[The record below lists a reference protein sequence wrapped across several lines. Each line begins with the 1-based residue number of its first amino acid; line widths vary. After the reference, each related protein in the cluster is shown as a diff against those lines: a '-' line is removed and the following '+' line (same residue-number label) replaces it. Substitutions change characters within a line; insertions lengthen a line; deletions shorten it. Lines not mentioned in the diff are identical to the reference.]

1 MLRPAVFAAFHDA
14 YRAVLDLVAATPQY
28 TISSRGNRSREVLNV
43 SFTLTDP
50 RRRTPALAARRTN
63 IVFNLAE
70 ALWYLAGRDDLDM
83 IGYYAPRL
91 RSLAADGARLT
102 GTAYGPRLFAPRG
115 RSQFDHAIQLL
126 AADPDSKRAAMTIM
140 RPFEFTDPGNP
151 DVACTLAVQFLI
163 RGGRLHT
170 VVFMRGNDALLGLV
184 CDVFSFTFIAEFAA
198 LQLGVPLGTYT
209 HHVASM
215 HLNIPDLPQ
224 AHAILTEPTAPPAA
238 GEAMPTGT
246 TWRTVQEVLR
256 WEEELRNN
264 RRALS
269 AADTVALPLKP
280 YWQQVVLLLEVY
292 RQITHQPDRPVTADV
307 LAALTPLHRWLVTC
321 RWPGHLP
328 TGQE

>member
-1 MLRPAVFAAFHDA
+1 MLRPAVFAGFHDA
-14 YRAVLDLVAATPQY
+14 YLAVLDLVATAPQY

-50 RRRTPALAARRTN
+50 RRRTPALATRRTN

-91 RSLAADGARLT
+91 RRLAVDGTRLA

-115 RSQFDHAIQLL
+115 GSQFDHAVKLL
-126 AADPDSKRAAMTIM
+126 AADPDSKRAAMTVM
-140 RPFEFTDPGNP
+140 RPLEFADPHNP

-170 VVFMRGNDALLGLV
+170 VVVMRGNDAVLGLV

-209 HHVASM
+209 HQVSSM
-215 HLNIPDLPQ
+215 HVNEPDLPRVQ
-224 AHAILTEPTAPPAA
+224 AILAEHTRAPATAPVMPA
-238 GEAMPTGT
+238 TT
-246 TWRTVQEVLR
+246 TWHTLHEVMD
-256 WEEELRNN
+256 WEEALRTN
-264 RRALS
+264 RRRLP
-269 AADTVALPLKP
+269 ADAIADLPMEP
-280 YWQQVVLLLEVY
+280 YWQQVVLLLEIY
-292 RQITHQPDRPVTADV
+292 RQITHQPQEPLDAGV
-307 LAALTPLHRWLVTC
+307 LAALDPYYRWLVTC
-321 RWPGHLP
+321 RWPAHLP
-328 TGQE
+328 KG

>member
-14 YRAVLDLVAATPQY
+14 YRAVLDLVVTTPQY

-50 RRRTPALAARRTN
+50 RRRTPALATRRTN

-91 RSLAADGARLT
+91 RSLAVDGARLA

-115 RSQFDHAIQLL
+115 RSQFDHAVKLL
-126 AADPDSKRAAMTIM
+126 TADPDSKRAAMTVM
-140 RPFEFTDPGNP
+140 RPFEFADPGNP

-163 RGGRLHT
+163 RDGRLHT
-170 VVFMRGNDALLGLV
+170 VVFMRGNDALLGLL

-209 HHVASM
+209 HQVSSM
-215 HLNIPDLPQ
+215 HVNEPDLPRVQ
-224 AHAILTEPTAPPAA
+224 AILAEHAQAPVMAP
-238 GEAMPTGT
+238 AMPTTT
-246 TWRTVQEVLR
+246 TWHTIQEVLE
-256 WEEELRNN
+256 WEGDLRTN
-264 RRALS
+264 RRRLPAGS
-269 AADTVALPLKP
+269 IADLPMEP

-292 RQITHQPDRPVTADV
+292 RQVTHQPDTPVDIGV
-307 LAALTPLHRWLVTC
+307 LAALNPYYQRLVAC
-321 RWPGHLP
+321 RWPAHLP
-328 TGQE
+328 KD